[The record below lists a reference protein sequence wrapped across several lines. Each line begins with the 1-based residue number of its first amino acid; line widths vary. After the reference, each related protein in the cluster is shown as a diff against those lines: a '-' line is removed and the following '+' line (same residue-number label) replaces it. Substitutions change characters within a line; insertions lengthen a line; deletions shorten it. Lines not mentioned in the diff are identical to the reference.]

1 MKNQKLAPQKWRT
14 KILKSPLRKIITL
27 RTNSFFHQSVQF
39 LGNKR
44 NCSWH
49 TFCSHICE
57 KIFSAANWC
66 GPGGHLQTIHRNGS
80 LHTCMIQKYIAI
92 AKNIP
97 YINPTWSEGVCILR
111 DCFRSFFAGINIT
124 HGLFR
129 TIQSSWEDSSNLSN
143 VIIMGRPTTSSRLA
157 DDFKETFVLLP
168 TLGVSSCLINNLP
181 CEKKKD
187 GSPIRHKNI
196 DPQMMDFFRSSPF
209 RDVTIP
215 MLKNPPKQMG
225 LPNPKSSW
233 GITGYHGFELH
244 LYGKTESNPIFFWP

>member
-1 MKNQKLAPQKWRT
+1 MHDSY
-14 KILKSPLRKIITL
+14 IYI
-27 RTNSFFHQSVQF
+27 
-39 LGNKR
+39 
-44 NCSWH
+44 
-49 TFCSHICE
+49 
-57 KIFSAANWC
+57 
-66 GPGGHLQTIHRNGS
+66 
-80 LHTCMIQKYIAI
+80 YIAI

-111 DCFRSFFAGINIT
+111 DCFRSFVAGINIT

-181 CEKKKD
+181 CEKKN

-215 MLKNPPKQMG
+215 MLTKSPPNKWVYQIPSLHGELPVTTVSNFMFMAKLNLTPFFFG
-225 LPNPKSSW
+225 LKKS
-233 GITGYHGFELH
+233 LH
-244 LYGKTESNPIFFWP
+244 FSIGNFVGRVHL

>member
-1 MKNQKLAPQKWRT
+1 MVSTHLKEMKNQKLAPQKWRT

-27 RTNSFFHQSVQF
+27 RTRSFFHQSVQF
-39 LGNKR
+39 LGTKR

-57 KIFSAANWC
+57 KIVSAANWC

-80 LHTCMIQKYIAI
+80 LHTCMIHIYIYIAI

-97 YINPTWSEGVCILR
+97 YINPTWSEGVCIFR
-111 DCFRSFFAGINIT
+111 DCFRSFVAGINIT

-181 CEKKKD
+181 CEKKMEVQFDTK
-187 GSPIRHKNI
+187 I
-196 DPQMMDFFRSSPF
+196 
-209 RDVTIP
+209 
-215 MLKNPPKQMG
+215 
-225 LPNPKSSW
+225 
-233 GITGYHGFELH
+233 
-244 LYGKTESNPIFFWP
+244 